1 VALHYADDTLLFS
14 ALDDGHLRNMK
25 CILMLFERV
34 SGMRVNFSKS
44 ELIPFNLEEHRVHK
58 IAHIFVVQ

>member
-34 SGMRVNFSKS
+34 SGMRVNSIRVSLFL
-44 ELIPFNLEEHRVHK
+44 LI
-58 IAHIFVVQ
+58 